1 MLDRAVHVLYCLVMA
16 AAAFGIAYL
25 ANVIVLARTAEVFS
39 VTAGLWLAAGFAVLI
54 FFSALFELADRYPG
68 L

>member
-1 MLDRAVHVLYCLVMA
+1 MLERALHVLYSLAMGA
-16 AAAFGIAYL
+16 TAFGIAYL

-39 VTAGLWLAAGFAVLI
+39 VTAGLWLAAGFGALI